1 MAILGDTIS
10 GLAKIKLKPRQDG
23 LTDQYNRILM
33 MKLSILF
40 SAFIGFNYFSDR
52 VSCIVANSDD
62 MDGDFVGAAC
72 WIQGAK
78 LFEFRLGFYFP
89 R

>member
-1 MAILGDTIS
+1 MSLLTDTIS
-10 GLAKIKLKPRQDG
+10 GLVEIKIKPRQDS

-72 WIQGAK
+72 WIQG
-78 LFEFRLGFYFP
+78 LFVSLFQETP
-89 R
+89 